1 MKKQTININ
10 SHSNPLSQSDVKNSS
25 NFLIDN
31 DHRKEFDKFL
41 NERRKEQ
48 RKKNK
53 RKYCKLNDFI
63 YNFEEQ
69 DVNNNIEDN
78 YDDFAENDYDFDE
91 NDSIYD
97 EFKKNGNK

>member
-1 MKKQTININ
+1 MKDEK
-10 SHSNPLSQSDVKNSS
+10 S
-25 NFLIDN
+25 
-31 DHRKEFDKFL
+31 KE
-41 NERRKEQ
+41 
-48 RKKNK
+48 KKNK

-97 EFKKNGNK
+97 EFKKNAHENMLK